1 MNAKLDKIFFSV
13 INKEKYLQ
21 KSCVGERLVNC
32 SVSLT
37 DTIKGIIVL
46 TFGTNDE

>member
-1 MNAKLDKIFFSV
+1 MNAKLAKAFFSV
-13 INKEKYLQ
+13 INKEKDLQ
-21 KSCVGERLVNC
+21 KSSVGERLVNC

-37 DTIKGIIVL
+37 DTIKGIFVL